1 MPDAD
6 GSSDGDA
13 APVAQLLRIL
23 VVDDHHDGGAVFE
36 LLLRSMGYETMLMR
50 DAENLNEVVRSFQ
63 PHAVFL
69 DISLPGMDGREAA
82 RRLRR
87 EIDLKDVFLV
97 AHTAHGTPNN
107 VLEFRN
113 VGFDAHLHKPLQI
126 EKLLALLA
134 EARNRA
140 RCNR

>member
-1 MPDAD
+1 MHGD
-6 GSSDGDA
+6 GTGDG
-13 APVAQLLRIL
+13 APALPPERRVRIL
-23 VVDDHHDGGAVFE
+23 VIDDHIDGGTIFD
-36 LLLRSMGYETMLMR
+36 LLLRSMGYQTMLLTH
-50 DAENLNEVVRSFQ
+50 AENLNEVVRSFK

-69 DISLPGMDGREAA
+69 DITMPGTDGREAA

-87 EIDLKDVFLV
+87 EMDLKDVFLV

-113 VGFDAHLHKPLQI
+113 VGFDAHLHKPMQI
-126 EKLLALLA
+126 VKLLALLA

-140 RCNR
+140 AL